1 MAADPNAP
9 QLAQAPQPP
18 QASQPSRTPQSPRAP
33 RRPQAHRGAI
43 LHFLSDPGSAGAPGS
58 YEYFEDG
65 LLLVDSGRVVAVGP
79 AAALLPG
86 LGERFDIVSHGG
98 HLLLPGFIDTHIHYP
113 QTDVI
118 GSGGQDL
125 LQWLENYT
133 FKVER
138 QFSDPVHA
146 RAVAEFFLDELLR
159 NGTTTAMVFCT
170 VHAAS
175 AQAFFQAAER
185 RRLRMIAG
193 KVLMDRN
200 SPIDLRDT
208 AESGERESREL
219 IAEWHGRE
227 RLMYAITPRF
237 APASSE
243 AQLASA
249 GRLAREF
256 PQVLIQ
262 SHVAENAA
270 EIAWARELYP
280 EARSYLDIYDRFGLV
295 RERSIYAHCIHFDRT
310 DRERMAQSGAAAAF
324 CPSSNLYLGS
334 GLFDIAATDAAGM
347 RFSIATDVG
356 GGTSFSMLRTLGD
369 AYKVSQSSGQHLAA
383 LRAFY
388 LATRGAARALGL
400 EGQIGSFAPGCEAD
414 FIALNL
420 CATPLLARRIA
431 GSSTLEEK
439 LLILMTLGDDRVI
452 AGTYILGER
461 AHIGVAPDPSM
472 PDNLP

>member
-1 MAADPNAP
+1 MAIPAEA
-9 QLAQAPQPP
+9 AHPP
-18 QASQPSRTPQSPRAP
+18 R
-33 RRPQAHRGAI
+33 AHRGAI
-43 LHFLSDPGSAGAPGS
+43 LHFLSDPGAQSARSS

-65 LLLVDSGRVVAVGP
+65 LLLVESGRVVAVGA

-86 LGERFDIVSHGG
+86 LSERFEVVNHGE

-118 GSGGQDL
+118 ASGGDNL
-125 LQWLENYT
+125 IDWLQNYT
-133 FKVER
+133 FPVESR
-138 QFSDPVHA
+138 FGDPRHA

-170 VHAAS
+170 VHKAS
-175 AQAFFQAAER
+175 AEAFFQAAR
-185 RRLRMIAG
+185 RRGLRMIAG

-200 SPIDLRDT
+200 SPADLRDT
-208 AESGERESREL
+208 PESGERESREL
-219 IAEWHGRE
+219 IEEWHGRE
-227 RLMYAITPRF
+227 RLLYAITPRF

-243 AQLASA
+243 EQLASA

-262 SHVAENAA
+262 SHVAENLA
-270 EIAWARELYP
+270 EIEWARRLFP
-280 EARSYLDIYDRFGLV
+280 AARSYLDIYDRFGLV

-310 DRERMAQSGAAAAF
+310 DRQRMAQTGAAAAF

-334 GLFDIAATDAAGM
+334 GLFDIAASDAAGM
-347 RFSIATDVG
+347 RFSVATDVG

-369 AYKVSQSSGQHLAA
+369 AYKVSQSCGQHLAA

-388 LATRGAARALGL
+388 LATRGAAGALGL
-400 EGQIGSFAPGCEAD
+400 AGQIGSFEPGAEAD
-414 FIALNL
+414 FVALNL
-420 CATPLLARRIA
+420 RPTPLLSRRMAAAR
-431 GSSTLEEK
+431 TLEEK
-439 LLILMTLGDDRVI
+439 LLILMTLGDDRAI

-461 AHIGVAPDPSM
+461 VHFDVAPTPSM
-472 PDNLP
+472 PDNRP